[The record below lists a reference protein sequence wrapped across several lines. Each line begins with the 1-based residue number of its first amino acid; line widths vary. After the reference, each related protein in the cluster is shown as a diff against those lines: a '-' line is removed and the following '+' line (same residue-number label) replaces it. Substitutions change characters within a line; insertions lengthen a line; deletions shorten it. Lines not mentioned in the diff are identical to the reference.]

1 MERRAFL
8 SLSLALGIGA
18 LTNRATATPTS
29 PLLESEELV
38 LEGERDLARRALLL
52 RPRRDSAAPPLPLL
66 VLLHGLGETGN
77 ERAGLEAWSRRYGL
91 IAAYERLSRPPVGRI
106 LNHPRYLTDTHLT
119 AINEELAQ
127 RPFAGMALV
136 CPVTPNVYKHR
147 STSRAL
153 DRYADWLGTVLLPAV
168 RAACPIAEGRDHL
181 AIDGCSLGGF
191 IALEVMKR
199 RPEQF
204 GTLGMVQGAIGLASV
219 ESHADALRSL
229 PGLRRVRLGT
239 SSQDPYRRANE
250 ALAEALA
257 RQGVGVH
264 LEVTPGPHD
273 QPWLR
278 EVGTLSMLK
287 WHDQEF
293 ARRTS

>member
-8 SLSLALGIGA
+8 SLSLALGVGA
-18 LTNRATATPTS
+18 LTHRATSAS

-38 LEGERDLARRALLL
+38 LEGDRDLARRALLL

-77 ERAGLEAWSRRYGL
+77 ERAALEAWSRRYGL
-91 IAAYERLSRPPVGRI
+91 VAAYERLSHPPVSRI
-106 LNHPRYLTDTHLT
+106 LNHPRYLTDTHLRL
-119 AINEELAQ
+119 INEELEQ
-127 RPFAGMALV
+127 RPFAGMAMV
-136 CPVTPNVYKHR
+136 CPVTPNVTKSP
-147 STSRAL
+147 STTRAL
-153 DRYADWLGTVLLPAV
+153 DRYADWLTTTLLPAV
-168 RAACPIAEGRDHL
+168 RAACPITTRRELVAL
-181 AIDGCSLGGF
+181 DGCSLGGF

-199 RPEQF
+199 RPEHF
-204 GTLGMVQGAIGLASV
+204 GTLGMVQGAIGLGTV
-219 ESHADALRSL
+219 ERHADALRSL

-257 RQGVGVH
+257 RRGVGVH

-293 ARRTS
+293 ARCTG